1 MENENDLC
9 IVVHRAIAYV
19 AHESPVICDTAIE
32 GGDINVLAKDVL
44 RGMRTHLST
53 PSIFAS
59 LRILRRLQEMVKDAA
74 QAYEEGDVAFKAP
87 KTKKCSVNYTM
98 GSIYTTLVKR
108 VYKKVGKSMG
118 SDDLDSNPYEDISEY
133 LDAII
138 GYIARKQFGINIK

>member
-19 AHESPVICDTAIE
+19 AQESSVICDAALE

-59 LRILRRLQEMVKDAA
+59 LRTLRKLQEMVKNAA
-74 QAYEEGDVAFKAP
+74 NAYEEGDVAFKAP
-87 KTKKCSVNYTM
+87 KTKRGSVNYTM

-108 VYKKVGKSMG
+108 VYKKVGRSMA
-118 SDDLDSNPYEDISEY
+118 SDRLDSNPYEDISNY

-138 GYIARKQFGINIK
+138 GYIAKKQFGINIK